1 MTAEP
6 QPASNPP
13 GAFLWQAL
21 TRKDVLSG
29 LLFVVVA
36 LAGLWLSRDYPIGTA
51 VRMGTGY
58 VPRLLCWI
66 LLGLGTVILV
76 QGLREAQPARTL
88 SRGDASAWRPVVFVT
103 AGLVIFGL
111 SLERLG
117 LVVSILLLIGV
128 GAVAARGL
136 RPLET
141 IVAALVL
148 VVLSWA
154 IFILGLG
161 LTIPVWP
168 DW

>member
-76 QGLREAQPARTL
+76 QGLREAQPARIA
-88 SRGDASAWRPVVFVT
+88 SGDAPAWRPVAFVT

-111 SLERLG
+111 SIERLG

-141 IVAALVL
+141 LLAALVL
-148 VVLSWA
+148 IVLSWA